1 MYLKALS
8 QPYIAVNG
16 PVMLNFA
23 VTEVRGGV
31 GVCVW
36 GSGLREC
43 PIRHTTGQI
52 YSFDMVHLQHVSFDS
67 LKETAF
73 YKKKKHSEK
82 MINTL
87 NHIHKLVSTPAFWL

>member
-16 PVMLNFA
+16 PVMLSFA
-23 VTEVRGGV
+23 VTEVGRSGGW
-31 GVCVW
+31 GGGACVW

-43 PIRHTTGQI
+43 PTRHTTGQI

-73 YKKKKHSEK
+73 YKKK
-82 MINTL
+82 T
-87 NHIHKLVSTPAFWL
+87 F